1 MEKYYVLERFAL
13 MKTAVIST
21 LDSMMLKRKGIE
33 KNQKNNNIKNARKL
47 YKELESARKRLSDNI
62 LNLKLLFCEADMKKC
77 GIYADKLYTAVS
89 KFNLLTPDYTK
100 FIGAFK
106 PLLDNIP
113 DNEVTNA
120 SVIGRLMNNVRTGY
134 YPTDIEHVKHIKNGI
149 AFPEGKRINAFDP
162 CCGCGVALNVLTSGK
177 ISDTYGIEIDE
188 MRGAEAETCLDRV
201 GLGSFFYSRIS
212 REVFHLIFLNPPYLS
227 VIKDGGGRS
236 RSEKQFLVDSL
247 HHLMYGGL
255 LVYIIPYYRMTSDIC
270 RILCDNFE
278 DIQVFKFLDSEFSK
292 FKQISVMGIKK
303 QKDDGSDAVEKLVQ
317 LASDI
322 DNLPLIT
329 DLETEHYVLPEQE
342 KNVDLFKGAVFN
354 LGELKR
360 QLAMSKSM
368 DFLFERSSLDSREK
382 RPLLPLNVGQVGLIG
397 GSGLINGHIDCENPH
412 ILKGRIIKEI
422 KKSDNGDTISETH
435 VNKMVFNVLTPQGFK
450 SLA

>member
-1 MEKYYVLERFAL
+1 MEKYYALERFAL

-62 LNLKLLFCEADMKKC
+62 LNLKLLFCEADMKEY

-89 KFNLLTPDYTK
+89 NFNLLTPEYTK

-120 SVIGRLMNNVRTGY
+120 SVIVRLMNNVRTGY
-134 YPTDIEHVKHIKNGI
+134 YPTDIEHVKYIKNGI
-149 AFPEGKRINAFDP
+149 AFPEDKRINAFDP

-188 MRGAEAETCLDRV
+188 MRGAEAETRLDRV

-292 FKQISVMGIKK
+292 FKQIAVMGIKK
-303 QKDDGSDAVEKLVQ
+303 HKDDGSDAVEKLVQ
-317 LASDI
+317 LASDV

-329 DLETEHYVLPEQE
+329 DLKTEHYVLPEQE

-397 GSGLINGHIDCENPH
+397 GSGLINGYIDCENPH

>member
-21 LDSMMLKRKGIE
+21 LDSMMLKRKGID

-62 LNLKLLFCEADMKKC
+62 LNLKLLFCEADMKEC

-89 KFNLLTPDYTK
+89 NFNLLTPDYTK

-188 MRGAEAETCLDRV
+188 MRGAEAETRLDRV

-212 REVFHLIFLNPPYLS
+212 REVFHLIFLNKRNCPNLLCQDVSQLQHLSFHQSQYHKYLIFCRLS
-227 VIKDGGGRS
+227 AHLK
-236 RSEKQFLVDSL
+236 L
-247 HHLMYGGL
+247 HHMHNTDQTHLYVYPPGMQFRSLYALHAQL
-255 LVYIIPYYRMTSDIC
+255 LSD
-270 RILCDNFE
+270 
-278 DIQVFKFLDSEFSK
+278 
-292 FKQISVMGIKK
+292 
-303 QKDDGSDAVEKLVQ
+303 
-317 LASDI
+317 
-322 DNLPLIT
+322 
-329 DLETEHYVLPEQE
+329 DLRYEHY
-342 KNVDLFKGAVFN
+342 
-354 LGELKR
+354 
-360 QLAMSKSM
+360 
-368 DFLFERSSLDSREK
+368 SSICL
-382 RPLLPLNVGQVGLIG
+382 
-397 GSGLINGHIDCENPH
+397 
-412 ILKGRIIKEI
+412 
-422 KKSDNGDTISETH
+422 
-435 VNKMVFNVLTPQGFK
+435 
-450 SLA
+450 